1 MTDGNSYFV
10 WGSTLVIA
18 VTAFVIALNWLSL
31 IAFIVKKSKGNFS
44 FAPPFICGILGAFA
58 SLLALEH
65 HALWVA
71 IGFLLLD
78 PSIGLALG
86 SIGIKKWLAKPS
98 QQE

>member
-1 MTDGNSYFV
+1 MTGGHGYFV
-10 WGSTLVIA
+10 WGCNFVIA

-31 IAFIVKKSKGNFS
+31 IAFIVKKTKGNFS

-58 SLLALEH
+58 SFLALEH

-71 IGFLLLD
+71 FGFLLLD

-86 SIGIKKWLAKPS
+86 SLGIKKLRARPS
-98 QQE
+98 QRE